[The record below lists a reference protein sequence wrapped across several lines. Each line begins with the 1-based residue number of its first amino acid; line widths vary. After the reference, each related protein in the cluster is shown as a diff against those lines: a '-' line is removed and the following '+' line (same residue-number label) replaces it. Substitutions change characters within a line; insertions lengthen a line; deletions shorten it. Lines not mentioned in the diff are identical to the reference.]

1 MAAYQCRDVAGKV
14 LHEAAD
20 MGDARDWH
28 ERTPE
33 SAAVTKGAVLLMVK
47 PQTKAGGQMLAARHR
62 QARGGGGK

>member
-1 MAAYQCRDVAGKV
+1 MTYQCRDVAGKV
-14 LHEAAD
+14 LREWAD

-33 SAAVTKGAVLLMVK
+33 SAAVTKGPVLLMVK
-47 PQTKAGGQMLAARHR
+47 PQTKACGQMLAARYR

>member
-1 MAAYQCRDVAGKV
+1 MAYQCRDVAGKV

-47 PQTKAGGQMLAARHR
+47 PATQAGGRMLAARYR

>member
-1 MAAYQCRDVAGKV
+1 MTYQCRDVAGKV
-14 LHEAAD
+14 LRECAD

-47 PQTKAGGQMLAARHR
+47 PQTKAGGQMLAARYR